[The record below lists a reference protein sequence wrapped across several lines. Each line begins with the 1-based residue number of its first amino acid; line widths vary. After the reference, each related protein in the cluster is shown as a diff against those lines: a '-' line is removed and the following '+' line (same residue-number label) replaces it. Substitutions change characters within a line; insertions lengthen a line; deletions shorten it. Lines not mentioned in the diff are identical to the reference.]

1 MKRFANNPTQCS
13 HVLINSHPG
22 RDHAF
27 RPSPKRIH
35 GQSPN
40 TYNFPP
46 SGTRWR
52 GWQNMDQD
60 VEKEETK
67 PRMCTT
73 TRGAPKRYHKF
84 PELSGSMV
92 PRCFGVSVCPT
103 MPSRLSFGARYT
115 WMLRHILDIGY
126 KHWRRQLAML

>member
-22 RDHAF
+22 RDHTF

-40 TYNFPP
+40 TYNFPS

-52 GWQNMDQD
+52 GWQNLDQD
-60 VEKEETK
+60 AEKK
-67 PRMCTT
+67 GGDQAVNVWTT

-84 PELSGSMV
+84 PELSSSTSLFW
-92 PRCFGVSVCPT
+92 RVSISHDAIT
-103 MPSRLSFGARYT
+103 IFWHAI
-115 WMLRHILDIGY
+115 H
-126 KHWRRQLAML
+126 